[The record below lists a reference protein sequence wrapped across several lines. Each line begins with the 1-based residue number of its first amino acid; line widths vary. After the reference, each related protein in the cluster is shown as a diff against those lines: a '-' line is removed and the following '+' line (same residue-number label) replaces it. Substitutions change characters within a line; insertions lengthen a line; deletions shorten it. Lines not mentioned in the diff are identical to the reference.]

1 MFFMS
6 TWWVITKIRFRFI
19 YHCSLLKT
27 DQNRAKKGWQMGWI
41 GCAILQVPQWAIVRF
56 QFLAYFWNPLIKSG
70 NALALVQWVHKPVD
84 IWDITRHYVLYWQI
98 VRPLVILNPADFEA
112 HSSVLP
118 HIQIPNA
125 CLFWSGHEKC
135 CQMLKI
141 FFCGIP
147 LLHKHTT
154 YEVLVVAWCHN
165 DVTIF

>member
-27 DQNRAKKGWQMGWI
+27 DQMGWI

-70 NALALVQWVHKPVD
+70 NALALVQWVHKPVHL
-84 IWDITRHYVLYWQI
+84 WDITRHYVLYWQI

-112 HSSVLP
+112 HSSLLP

-135 CQMLKI
+135 CQMLKRI
-141 FFCGIP
+141 FVVFLYFINI
-147 LLHKHTT
+147 LHMR
-154 YEVLVVAWCHN
+154 YLWLR
-165 DVTIF
+165 DVTMDWTIF

>member
-27 DQNRAKKGWQMGWI
+27 DQMGWI

-112 HSSVLP
+112 HSSLLP

-135 CQMLKI
+135 CQMLKRI
-141 FFCGIP
+141 FVVFLYFINI
-147 LLHKHTT
+147 LHMR
-154 YEVLVVAWCHN
+154 YLWLR
-165 DVTIF
+165 DVTMDWTIF